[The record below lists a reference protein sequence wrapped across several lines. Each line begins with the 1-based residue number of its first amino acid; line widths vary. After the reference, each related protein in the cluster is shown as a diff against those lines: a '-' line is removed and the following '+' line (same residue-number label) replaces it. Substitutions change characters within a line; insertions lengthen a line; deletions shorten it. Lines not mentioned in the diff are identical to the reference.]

1 MSRYISGFSDL
12 IVQYADYQKASGGWG
27 TERTGRRL
35 NIEYFDRYCSEN
47 YPGQP
52 LSQEMVDSWC
62 RKRETETNT
71 SCNTRTGGIRSF
83 IRYLRE
89 RGLTE
94 VEPPPSLKNCGN
106 TYIPHAFNKDELA
119 RFFIECDA
127 VVSRCPEAKYRMK
140 ELVCPVFFRL
150 LYSSGIRTTEARY
163 LKREDADLVHGVL
176 NIRKSKGNS
185 QHYVALHE
193 SMAQLLI
200 KYDRAAEKL
209 RPGREYFFETPNGGH
224 YSRQWVTGMFQS
236 LWEKANGTGSN
247 AVAYALRHNYAV
259 TNINSWP
266 EEPFG
271 FNAKLQYLSKSMG
284 HSSIESTLHYYS
296 MVPRLADILREKTE
310 KGMNAI
316 LPEVLYE
323 EE

>member
-127 VVSRCPEAKYRMK
+127 VVSRRPEAKYRMK

-209 RPGREYFFETPNGGH
+209 RPGREYFFEP
-224 YSRQWVTGMFQS
+224 
-236 LWEKANGTGSN
+236 ANG
-247 AVAYALRHNYAV
+247 
-259 TNINSWP
+259 
-266 EEPFG
+266 
-271 FNAKLQYLSKSMG
+271 LQGCSSHCGRKQTARAAMRLPMPSAIIMQSRTSTAGRRNPLDLMQN
-284 HSSIESTLHYYS
+284 SSIFQNPWGTAVLS
-296 MVPRLADILREKTE
+296 LRCIIIPWSHGWRTYCVRKQK
-310 KGMNAI
+310 KG
-316 LPEVLYE
+316 
-323 EE
+323 

>member
-1 MSRYISGFSDL
+1 MSRYISGFSEL
-12 IVQYADYQKASGGWG
+12 IIQYSDYRKASGKRVA
-27 TERTGRRL
+27 ERTGQNL
-35 NIEYFDRYCSEN
+35 NIEYFDRYCGKN

-71 SCNTRTGGIRSF
+71 SCNARTGGIRSF
-83 IRYLRE
+83 IRYLKE

-94 VEPPPSLKNCGN
+94 VEPPPPLKDCGS
-106 TYIPHAFNKDELA
+106 TYIPHAFNKDELE
-119 RFFIECDA
+119 RFFRECD
-127 VVSRCPEAKYRMK
+127 VVASRRPEMKYRMK
-140 ELVCPVFFRL
+140 EIACPVFFRL
-150 LYSSGIRTTEARY
+150 LYSSGIRTTEARC
-163 LKREDADLVHGVL
+163 LGREDVDLVHGVL
-176 NIRKSKGNS
+176 NIRKSKGNG

-193 SMAQLLI
+193 SMTQLLAE
-200 KYDRAAEKL
+200 YDRAAEKL
-209 RPGREYFFETPNGGH
+209 RPGRKYFFETPNGRC
-224 YSRQWVTGMFQS
+224 YSRQWVTGMFRS

-266 EEPFG
+266 EDPSG
-271 FNAKLQYLSKSMG
+271 FNARLHYLSKSMG

-296 MVPRLADILREKTE
+296 IVPRLADILLEKTE
-310 KGMNAI
+310 KGMDAI
-316 LPEVLYE
+316 LPEVPYE

>member
-1 MSRYISGFSDL
+1 MIHYISGFSEL
-12 IVQYADYQKASGGWG
+12 IIQYADYQKASGKQWA
-27 TERTGRRL
+27 ERNGQRL
-35 NIEYFDRYCSEN
+35 NMEYFDRYCGEN

-83 IRYLRE
+83 IRYLKE

-94 VEPPPSLKNCGN
+94 VEPPQPLRNCGS
-106 TYIPHAFNKDELA
+106 TYVPHAFKKDELE
-119 RFFIECDA
+119 RFFHECDT
-127 VVSRCPEAKYRMK
+127 VQSRRPEAKYRMK

-150 LYSSGIRTTEARY
+150 LYSSGIRTTEARC
-163 LKREDADLVHGVL
+163 LKREDVDLVHGVL
-176 NIRKSKGNS
+176 NIRKSKGNG

-193 SMAQLLI
+193 SMSRLLA
-200 KYDRAAEKL
+200 KYDQAVEKL
-209 RPGREYFFETPNGGH
+209 RPGREYFFETPNGGG
-224 YSRQWVTGMFQS
+224 YSHQWVTEMFRS
-236 LWEKANGTGSN
+236 LWEKANGTGGN

-266 EEPFG
+266 EDPFE
-271 FNAKLQYLSKSMG
+271 FNAKLHYLSKSMG
-284 HSSIESTLHYYS
+284 HSCIESTLHYYS
-296 MVPRLADILREKTE
+296 IVPRLADILREKTE
-310 KGMNAI
+310 KGMDEI
-316 LPEVLYE
+316 LPEVPYE